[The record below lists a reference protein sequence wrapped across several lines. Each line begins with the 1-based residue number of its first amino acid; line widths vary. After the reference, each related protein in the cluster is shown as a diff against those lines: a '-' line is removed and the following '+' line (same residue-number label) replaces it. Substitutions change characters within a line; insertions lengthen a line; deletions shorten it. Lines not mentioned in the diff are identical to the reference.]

1 MKLKP
6 FDRPGT
12 FYKGNLHGH
21 SDHSDGLLKPKAVI
35 DYYRSF
41 NYDFT
46 CLSDHL
52 WHDKKFAAQTVLDVS
67 TLNYKDF
74 VALPSAEIHA
84 RGKKYDRAG
93 LWHLV
98 ANGLPINFKMA
109 SEVETVN
116 ELLDRTLKTGAFVTI
131 AHPEWYSL
139 TSDEAILLRK
149 AHAVEIYNHASTISA
164 NRGSGIATADFLLNE
179 NIRIL
184 LTAADDSHFHKED
197 TFGGWVFVKAENLTI
212 ENILNALKKGHY
224 YSSTGLA
231 IYNIEVVDNEIKVE
245 CSCASHII
253 ISGSSH
259 SALSKS
265 GYNITRASF
274 DLNKLDSD
282 FFRVTIFNEYGKY
295 AWSNPYWL
303 DEILQ
308 S

>member
-6 FDRPGT
+6 FDSPGP

-21 SDHSDGLLKPKAVI
+21 SDHSDGLLKPKSVI

-46 CLSDHL
+46 CISDHL
-52 WHDKKFAAQTVLDVS
+52 WHDRNFAAQSVLDVS

-74 VALPSAEIHA
+74 IALPSAEIHTK
-84 RGKKYDRAG
+84 GKKYDKAG

-98 ANGLPINFKMA
+98 ANGLPLNFKMA

-116 ELLDRTLKTGAFVTI
+116 ALLERTLQTGAFVTI

-139 TSDEAILLRK
+139 TSDEAILLQK
-149 AHAVEIYNHASTISA
+149 ADAVEIYNHSSTISA

-179 NIRIL
+179 NIRVL
-184 LTAADDSHFHKED
+184 LTAADDSHFYKED
-197 TFGGWVFVKAENLTI
+197 AFGGWVFVKARNLTMD
-212 ENILNALKKGHY
+212 NILNALKKGHY

-231 IYNIEVVDNEIKVE
+231 IYNIEVVDNQIKIE

-259 SALSKS
+259 NALSKS
-265 GYNITRASF
+265 GYNITSASF
-274 DLNKLDSD
+274 DLNMLNSD
-282 FFRVTIFNEYGKY
+282 FFRVTVFNQYGKY

-303 DEILQ
+303 DEIY
-308 S
+308 

>member
-52 WHDKKFAAQTVLDVS
+52 WHDEKFAAQTVLDVS

-98 ANGLPINFKMA
+98 ANGLPINFKMP

-197 TFGGWVFVKAENLTI
+197 TFGGWVFVKAENLNI
-212 ENILNALKKGHY
+212 DNILNALKKGHY

>member
-1 MKLKP
+1 MK
-6 FDRPGT
+6 
-12 FYKGNLHGH
+12 
-21 SDHSDGLLKPKAVI
+21 I
-35 DYYRSF
+35 SF

-84 RGKKYDRAG
+84 KGKKYDRAG

-197 TFGGWVFVKAENLTI
+197 TLGGWVFVKAENLTI

-259 SALSKS
+259 SSLSKS

>member
-6 FDRPGT
+6 FDSPGP

-21 SDHSDGLLKPKAVI
+21 SDHSDGLLKPKSVI

-46 CLSDHL
+46 CISDHL
-52 WHDKKFAAQTVLDVS
+52 WHDRNFAAQSVLDVS

-74 VALPSAEIHA
+74 IALPSAEIHTK
-84 RGKKYDRAG
+84 GKKYDKAG

-98 ANGLPINFKMA
+98 ANGLPLNFKMA

-116 ELLDRTLKTGAFVTI
+116 ALLERTLQTGAFVTI

-139 TSDEAILLRK
+139 TSDEAILLQK
-149 AHAVEIYNHASTISA
+149 ADAVEIYNHSSTISA

-179 NIRIL
+179 NIRVL
-184 LTAADDSHFHKED
+184 LTAADDSHFYKED
-197 TFGGWVFVKAENLTI
+197 AFGGWVFVKARNLTMD
-212 ENILNALKKGHY
+212 NILNALKKGHY

-231 IYNIEVVDNEIKVE
+231 IYNIEVVDNQIKIE

-259 SALSKS
+259 NALSKS
-265 GYNITRASF
+265 GYNITSASF
-274 DLNKLDSD
+274 DLNMLNSD
-282 FFRVTIFNEYGKY
+282 FFRVTVFNEYGKY

-303 DEILQ
+303 DEIY
-308 S
+308 

>member
-21 SDHSDGLLKPKAVI
+21 SDHSDGLLKPKSVI
-35 DYYRSF
+35 DCYRSF

-84 RGKKYDRAG
+84 KGKKYDRAG

-139 TSDEAILLRK
+139 TSDEAILLQK

-197 TFGGWVFVKAENLTI
+197 TFGGWVFVKAENLNVD
-212 ENILNALKKGHY
+212 NILNALKKGHY

>member
-6 FDRPGT
+6 FDRSGT

-84 RGKKYDRAG
+84 KGKKYDRAG

-98 ANGLPINFKMA
+98 ANGLPINFKIA

-116 ELLDRTLKTGAFVTI
+116 ELLDRTLKTGAFVII

-197 TFGGWVFVKAENLTI
+197 TFGGWVFVKAENLNVD
-212 ENILNALKKGHY
+212 NILNALKKGHY

-259 SALSKS
+259 SSLSKS

>member
-1 MKLKP
+1 LKLKP

-46 CLSDHL
+46 CLSAHL

-84 RGKKYDRAG
+84 KGKKYDRAG

-197 TFGGWVFVKAENLTI
+197 TFGGWVFVKAENLSVD
-212 ENILNALKKGHY
+212 NILNALKKGHY

>member
-35 DYYRSF
+35 DHYRSF

-84 RGKKYDRAG
+84 KGKKYDKAG

-98 ANGLPINFKMA
+98 ANGLPLNFKMA
-109 SEVETVN
+109 SEIETVN

-139 TSDEAILLRK
+139 SSDEAIK
-149 AHAVEIYNHASTISA
+149 VSNAHAVEIYNHAATISS
-164 NRGSGIATADFLLNE
+164 NRGSGIATADLLLNE

-184 LTAADDSHFHKED
+184 FTAADDSHFRKED
-197 TFGGWVFVKAENLTI
+197 TFGGWVFVKARNLTI
-212 ENILNALKKGHY
+212 DNILNALKKGHY

-231 IYNIEVVDNEIKVE
+231 IYNIEVVDNEINVE

-303 DEILQ
+303 DEIF
-308 S
+308 

>member
-6 FDRPGT
+6 FDSPGP

-21 SDHSDGLLKPKAVI
+21 SDHSDGLLKPKSVI

-46 CLSDHL
+46 CISDHL
-52 WHDKKFAAQTVLDVS
+52 WHDRNFAAQSVLDVS

-74 VALPSAEIHA
+74 IALPSAEIHTK
-84 RGKKYDRAG
+84 GKKYDKAG

-98 ANGLPINFKMA
+98 ANGLPLNFKMA

-116 ELLDRTLKTGAFVTI
+116 ALLERTLQTGAFVTI

-139 TSDEAILLRK
+139 TSDEAILLQK
-149 AHAVEIYNHASTISA
+149 ADAVEIYNHSSTISA

-179 NIRIL
+179 NIRVL
-184 LTAADDSHFHKED
+184 LTAADDSHFYKED
-197 TFGGWVFVKAENLTI
+197 AFGGWVFVKARNLTMD
-212 ENILNALKKGHY
+212 NILNALKKGHY

-231 IYNIEVVDNEIKVE
+231 IYNIEVVDNQIKIE

-259 SALSKS
+259 NALSKS
-265 GYNITRASF
+265 GYNITGASF
-274 DLNKLDSD
+274 DLNMLNSD
-282 FFRVTIFNEYGKY
+282 FFRVTVFNEYGKY

-303 DEILQ
+303 DEIY
-308 S
+308 